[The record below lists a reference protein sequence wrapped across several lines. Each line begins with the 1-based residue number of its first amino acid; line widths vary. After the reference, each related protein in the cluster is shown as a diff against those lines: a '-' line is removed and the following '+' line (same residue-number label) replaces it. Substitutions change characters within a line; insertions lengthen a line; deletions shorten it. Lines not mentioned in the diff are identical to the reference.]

1 MLPFILGFCASA
13 LPQSTPRIEVLHSNL
28 PGWAE
33 SEVPGLP
40 GLQFRSTTLPF
51 SRLRVAPNGRYV
63 LTASITGPP
72 YNIVIRDGAFLIGQ
86 DDPAP
91 WQVGETLDFI
101 DSVDITSTGTL
112 ALTCRTAGGSF
123 SDDAHL
129 VTLDG
134 LGWTIEY
141 TESDPV
147 TSLSGVGHGLAF
159 YNPNVLEDG
168 SLAFTNV
175 ALIGAGFGF
184 DNAAFLNDQLVV
196 QIGADVPTGQLSGAN
211 VPWGGFMQRDG
222 LRFDPNASTWISHGW
237 LWNNGAAGPDIVA
250 VNNEIKVQAGYV
262 LPNSPFSQTVLA
274 SSFANM
280 GNDGSWWAAGVNA
293 NGREF
298 WVVRDGN
305 VVARSGMPIASGSTQ
320 TWSYNPSAR
329 FTVAGSN
336 EAGQSYIAG
345 HTDVSNIPNAVLV
358 MDDQVVLRE
367 FDLMDLNGDG
377 LLTENVEFR
386 GMSGFGADGG
396 LDNLGRLTTIIRLRD
411 LNTFKIGY
419 AVVRITP
426 GGPGLSLGNLVAGQV
441 ASIDVRDGMP
451 GQVSR
456 VAFSLAGP
464 GPTQLNTPFGE
475 VLLWVG
481 APWRETSTK
490 AIDAQGEAT
499 WTQTVPA
506 ALSGVAIWAQGAVY
520 GAAGLQLT
528 NAIAATIQ

>member
-13 LPQSTPRIEVLHSNL
+13 LPQSTPRVEVLHSNL

-40 GLQFRSTTLPF
+40 GVQFRSSGAPF
-51 SRLRVAPNGRYV
+51 DRLRVAPNGRYA
-63 LTASITGPP
+63 LMASTNGTP
-72 YNIVIRDGAFLIGQ
+72 YFVVIRDGAYVVGKG
-86 DDPAP
+86 DPAP
-91 WQVGETLDFI
+91 WQVIETLDHI
-101 DSVDITSTGTL
+101 EAVDITSAGTL
-112 ALTCRTAGGSF
+112 AMACRTSGGS
-123 SDDAHL
+123 SADDAHL
-129 VTLDG
+129 VILDG

-147 TSLSGVGHGLAF
+147 TSLPGVGHGGAF

-168 SLAFTNV
+168 SLAFTND

-184 DNAAFLNDQLVV
+184 DDAALLNDQVIA
-196 QIGADVPTGQLSGAN
+196 QIGADAPSGQLSGGNTA
-211 VPWGGFMQRDG
+211 WGGFLQRDG
-222 LRFDPNASTWISHGW
+222 LRFDPDATSWISHGW

-305 VVARSGMPIASGSTQ
+305 VVARSGVPIASGSTQ

-329 FTVAGSN
+329 FSIAGSN

-358 MDDQVVLRE
+358 MNDQVVLRE

-396 LDNLGRLTTIIRLRD
+396 LDNLGCLTTIIRLRD
-411 LNTFKIGY
+411 LNTFKLGY
-419 AVVRITP
+419 AVVRITS
-426 GGPGLSLGNLVAGQV
+426 GGPGLGLGNLVAGQV
-441 ASIDVRDGMP
+441 ASIDVRDGIP

-464 GPTQLNTPFGE
+464 GPTQLNTPLGE
-475 VLLWVG
+475 ILLWVG
-481 APWRETSTK
+481 APWRETSNK
-490 AIDAQGEAT
+490 SIDAQGNAS
-499 WTQTVPA
+499 WTQAVPA
-506 ALSGVAIWAQGAVY
+506 ALAGAPIWAQGAVY
-520 GAAGLQLT
+520 GAAGIALT
-528 NAIAATIQ
+528 NAVAATIQ